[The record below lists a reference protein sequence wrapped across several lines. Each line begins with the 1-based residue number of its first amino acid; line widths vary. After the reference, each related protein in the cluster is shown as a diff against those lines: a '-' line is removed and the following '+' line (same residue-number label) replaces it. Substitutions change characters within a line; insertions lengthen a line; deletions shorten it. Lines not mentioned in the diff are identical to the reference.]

1 MTLFL
6 GLYVHLKS
14 IVCQLHT
21 VLATIALKHVF
32 KLSSLMPPV
41 FHLLF
46 SIALA
51 IWGFFFMMVVNF
63 RIVFNYSDKE

>member
-14 IVCQLHT
+14 IVCQPHT
-21 VLATIALKHVF
+21 VLATIALKHVL
-32 KLSSLMPPV
+32 KLSSLMPPM
-41 FHLLF
+41 FYLLF

-51 IWGFFFMMVVNF
+51 IWIFSYNGCEF
-63 RIVFNYSDKE
+63 